1 MGEEIDV
8 KGYFKK
14 VRSLL
19 SNLGEIRVT
28 IDNHNLI
35 QIVLNVLPNNNYD
48 PFILFLFSR

>member
-8 KGYFKK
+8 KGYY
-14 VRSLL
+14 VL

-28 IDNHNLI
+28 IDNDNLI